1 MGCGCGGCGCGGCGC
16 CGDDRHGGEP
26 QDAEAIVQDLA
37 ELERR
42 LERDLQAVRDRLG
55 RMQATA

>member
-1 MGCGCGGCGCGGCGC
+1 MGCGCGGCGC
-16 CGDDRHGGEP
+16 CGDDRRGGEP

>member
-1 MGCGCGGCGCGGCGC
+1 MGCGCGGCGCCS
-16 CGDDRHGGEP
+16 DDWRGEEP
-26 QDAEAIVQDLA
+26 QDAETIAQDLV

-55 RMQATA
+55 RLQASA